1 MLAKDQGIDSA
12 SLDHLS
18 QRTMAGKEERARAGY
33 HSGPVPFGYLPPD
46 YPKAPAGA
54 PSTWHPPPLP
64 VRADPVTFPALVRMG
79 ELVAQGW
86 TDTAIA
92 EELMKSH
99 SHPSR
104 FDAPRF
110 TKDSIAALRRSWFPR
125 EFAPGCGHGTI
136 QTPSG
141 ELVEGKH
148 QAAWPYELWQRM
160 VEVKASQ
167 YRRPR
172 KEALQQPHEFSRII
186 VCAACR
192 RPLRVTTTDNIP
204 YYSDTSRTCH
214 FECPASGSLTVRS
227 ERVIQQF
234 GDVLRSIVLPT
245 SWRQAIAE
253 RCQEETQEEEDHE
266 RVLRRRAELEEEQ
279 QRVVTVFIKGV
290 ITEEELD
297 AKMEDIRAEL
307 ATLPLPGTRSGDDIA
322 QAALPAGETLGN
334 LADYWSEATAQ
345 ERRDL
350 VWSLLPIG
358 GLVYD
363 LERQGII
370 GLLPRES
377 VLPVLSLGLEAT
389 GYWEQRDGGLWL
401 RQEYWS
407 EKRTRSTPHVLPP
420 QAASLTPAQQEEA
433 IALLQQGWS
442 LRDVAHQLG
451 ASRGS
456 IHRLARKAGVMLP
469 ENGPKLTATQQA
481 EALEM
486 VRSGASLR
494 QVAQRFG
501 IHHESVRRLVRK
513 KQQEQEV

>member
-1 MLAKDQGIDSA
+1 MTEA

-18 QRTMAGKEERARAGY
+18 ERAMTGKEERARAGY

-46 YPKAPAGA
+46 YPKAPSGA
-54 PSTWHPPPLP
+54 PSTWRPPPLP
-64 VRADPVTFPALVRMG
+64 VRPDPVTFPALVHIG

-86 TDTAIA
+86 TDVAIA
-92 EELMKSH
+92 EDLAQSLSH
-99 SHPSR
+99 SSR
-104 FDAPRF
+104 IGAPRF
-110 TKDSIAALRRSWFPR
+110 TKESIAAIRRSWFPR

-136 QTPSG
+136 KTPSG

-148 QAAWPYELWQRM
+148 QAAWLYELWQRM
-160 VEVKASQ
+160 VEVKVSQ
-167 YRRPR
+167 YRRPS
-172 KEALQQPHEFSRII
+172 KEGLRQPREFSRII

-192 RPLRVTTTDNIP
+192 RPLRVTTSDNIP
-204 YYSDTSRTCH
+204 YYSDTSRTRH
-214 FECPASGSLTVRS
+214 VACPASGSLTVRS

-234 GDVLRSIVLPT
+234 GEVLRNIVLPT
-245 SWRQAIAE
+245 SWQQAIAE
-253 RCQEETQEEEDHE
+253 RCQEETQQEDDAE
-266 RVLRRRAELEEEQ
+266 RVRHRRAELEAEK
-279 QRVVTVFIKGV
+279 QRVVSVFIKGA

-297 AKMEDIRAEL
+297 AAMEDIRAEL
-307 ATLPLPGTRSGDDIA
+307 ATLPLPGTRSGDEMT
-322 QAALPAGETLGN
+322 QAALLAGETLGN
-334 LADYWSEATAQ
+334 LADYWREATAE
-345 ERRDL
+345 ERHDL
-350 VWSLLPIG
+350 VWSLLTIG

-363 LERQGII
+363 LERQGIV

-389 GYWEQRDGGLWL
+389 AHWEQRGGGLWL

-420 QAASLTPAQQEEA
+420 QASSLTPAQQKEA
-433 IALLQQGWS
+433 ITLLQQGWF

-469 ENGPKLTATQQA
+469 ENGPKLTPTQQE

-486 VRSGASLR
+486 VRLGVSLR

-501 IHHESVRRLVRK
+501 INHESVRRLVRK
-513 KQQEQEV
+513 KQEQEV

>member
-1 MLAKDQGIDSA
+1 MTEA
-12 SLDHLS
+12 SLDPLS
-18 QRTMAGKEERARAGY
+18 QRTIAGKEDRARAGY

-46 YPKAPAGA
+46 YPKAPACA
-54 PSTWHPPPLP
+54 PSTWRPPRLP
-64 VRADPVTFPALVRMG
+64 VRPDPVTFPALVRMG

-86 TDTAIA
+86 TDAAIA
-92 EELMKSH
+92 EELAESL

-104 FDAPRF
+104 FGTRHF
-110 TKDSIAALRRSWFPR
+110 TKHTIASIRRSWFPR
-125 EFAPGCGHGTI
+125 EFALGRGHGTI

-172 KEALQQPHEFSRII
+172 KEAQRQPREFSRII

-192 RPLRVTTTDNIP
+192 RPLRVTTSESIH
-204 YYSDTSRTCH
+204 YYSDTSRTGH
-214 FECPASGSLTVRS
+214 LECTASGSLTVRS
-227 ERVIQQF
+227 ERVNQQF
-234 GDVLRSIVLPT
+234 GDVLGSIVLPT

-253 RCQEETQEEEDHE
+253 RCQEETKEGDAE
-266 RVLRRRAELEEEQ
+266 RVRRRRAELEAEQ
-279 QRVVTVFIKGV
+279 KRVVTVFTKGV

-297 AKMEDIRAEL
+297 AAMEHIRAEL
-307 ATLPLPGTRSGDDIA
+307 ATLPLPGTRSGDEMT
-322 QAALPAGETLGN
+322 QAALSAGETLGN
-334 LADYWSEATAQ
+334 MGDYWSEATAE

-350 VWSLLPIG
+350 VWSLLTIG

-363 LERQGII
+363 LERQGIV

-389 GYWEQRDGGLWL
+389 AHWEQRDGGLWL

-420 QAASLTPAQQEEA
+420 QVASLTPAQREEGV
-433 IALLQQGWS
+433 ALLQQGWS

-469 ENGPKLTATQQA
+469 EKGPKLTPTQQE

-501 IHHESVRRLVRK
+501 MNHESVRRLVRK
-513 KQQEQEV
+513 KQREQEA

>member
-1 MLAKDQGIDSA
+1 MTDS
-12 SLDHLS
+12 SLDSLS

-46 YPKAPAGA
+46 YPKASAGA
-54 PSTWHPPPLP
+54 PSTWRPPRLP
-64 VRADPVTFPALVRMG
+64 VRPDPVTFPALVHIG

-86 TDTAIA
+86 TDAAIA
-92 EELMKSH
+92 EELAESLSH
-99 SHPSR
+99 SSR
-104 FDAPRF
+104 LGAPRL
-110 TKDSIAALRRSWFPR
+110 TKDSIAAIRRSWFPC

-141 ELVEGKH
+141 EVVEGKH

-160 VEVKASQ
+160 VEVKANQ

-172 KEALQQPHEFSRII
+172 KEAQRQPHEFSRII

-192 RPLRVTTTDNIP
+192 CPLRVTTSDTIP
-204 YYSDTSRTCH
+204 YYSDSSRTRH
-214 FECPASGSLTVRS
+214 LECPASGSLTVRS

-234 GDVLRSIVLPT
+234 AEVLRNIVLPH

-253 RCQEETQEEEDHE
+253 RCQEETQEGNDAE
-266 RVLRRRAELEEEQ
+266 RMRHRRAELEAEQ
-279 QRVVTVFIKGV
+279 QRVVTVFTKGV

-297 AKMEDIRAEL
+297 AAMEDIRAEL
-307 ATLPLPGTRSGDDIA
+307 ATLPLSGTRSGDEMT
-322 QAALPAGETLGN
+322 QAALSAGETLGN
-334 LADYWSEATAQ
+334 LADYWSEATAE

-350 VWSLLPIG
+350 VWSLLTIG

-363 LERQGII
+363 LERQGIV

-389 GYWEQRDGGLWL
+389 GQWEQCGGGLWL
-401 RQEYWS
+401 RQQYWS
-407 EKRTRSTPHVLPP
+407 EKRTRSTPHVLPL
-420 QAASLTPAQQEEA
+420 QASSLTPAQQEEA
-433 IALLQQGWS
+433 VALLQQGWS
-442 LRDVAHQLG
+442 LREVAHQLG

-469 ENGPKLTATQQA
+469 ENGPKLTPTQQE

-501 IHHESVRRLVRK
+501 INHESVRRLVRK
-513 KQQEQEV
+513 QQREQEA